1 VVEMITQDKQILN
14 LIRICQISEEERN
27 YLAQRFSDLT
37 ANQKRKLRDNLLK
50 QLILDSA
57 NEIVKKAEEQ
67 GIANDES
74 KFPDLCRQ
82 ILDLAITKEKESL
95 EES

>member
-1 VVEMITQDKQILN
+1 MITQDKQILN

>member
-1 VVEMITQDKQILN
+1 MITQDKQILN

-57 NEIVKKAEEQ
+57 NEIVKKAEKQ